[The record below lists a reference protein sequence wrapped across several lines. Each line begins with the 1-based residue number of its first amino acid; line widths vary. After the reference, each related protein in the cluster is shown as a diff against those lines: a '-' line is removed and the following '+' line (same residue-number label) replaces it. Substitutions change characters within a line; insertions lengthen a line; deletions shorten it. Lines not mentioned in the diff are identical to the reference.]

1 MGPRQP
7 ENIFVQKGGP
17 LVKLGS
23 AVRGLKS
30 KQPVDEAVESCDPM
44 PRLHVF
50 SAQLNAWLWLQ
61 AQLKENSRAAHA
73 FVTASEFL
81 HPGSPLLAPT
91 NESHDNR
98 MVDFREV
105 QFKKQSQ
112 RGHCWLPTFV

>member
-1 MGPRQP
+1 MGPGQP

-23 AVRGLKS
+23 AVRGLRS
-30 KQPVDEAVESCDPM
+30 KPPVDEAVESCDPV

-61 AQLKENSRAAHA
+61 AQLKKNSRAAHA

-91 NESHDNR
+91 NESHRNR
-98 MVDFREV
+98 MVDFAVTLFE
-105 QFKKQSQ
+105 KCS
-112 RGHCWLPTFV
+112 